1 MKIFLLLLMS
11 MYASSSGAQH
21 PSWQNYTTQEGLP
34 SNEIYYMMQDSR
46 GLLWFSTG
54 QGICRFNGYEF
65 TRPIDTSAAAT
76 GSTFQIVED
85 AKGRIWYMNLN
96 ATLSI
101 IENDTVRSWEHNH
114 LLKSFVKKHKT
125 TWRFAVGKDGTVW
138 VPSWASGF
146 LVVQRDG
153 THQTIPES
161 NQNGIVFSEI
171 GGQII
176 NASKTNQD
184 NAAELVLQ
192 HRMGQTPE
200 IIRWQNGKAESLGR
214 LPIDY
219 SKGMAG
225 KMWGIWRLRNGDF
238 IAACLNTF
246 YLIRENHLIW
256 YGQKENSPE
265 TILQDI
271 DGSILMTVS
280 KGENKGLLRFRSL
293 EHFQRNE
300 FNNLLPGYQVDQVLR
315 DQEGGWWASTDVG
328 VFYCKN
334 PHLDIFDTTDGLP
347 SADVKALTSDGHE
360 KVYAGL
366 RQPDIAM
373 FQHGVGRP
381 SLLPRAPIHE
391 MQTLRFDTLTRRL
404 WGSSY
409 VCFWEKDRWTFAKQ
423 DTRKKNDFIPAKK
436 LTGDLDGTHLWAS
449 SAFDFYS
456 IDLRTGTGVLISQDS
471 LVNVRTFS
479 VTPDYDGTLWVT
491 TVDGLRIFKNH
502 RYELPPFHHPALRFP
517 ARNVELLP
525 SVAGGGMAITL
536 RGGGLLIRDKDGRFT
551 HLTTRDGL
559 TSDVLT
565 DLDITTK
572 GKIYA
577 CSNAGLNIISLQIN
591 SRWHI
596 ETLTTKH
603 GLPSNQVNDVA
614 FLKDE
619 IWVATDKGIARFN
632 GKPVAAPMPPPMLEK
647 FAVNNRDTVFA
658 DHIDLA
664 YYQRN
669 ISLWFFALH
678 FRSNGD
684 IPYRYRLLPADT
696 AFVYTHNRVAN
707 FSLLS
712 PGEYIFE
719 VQAQNE
725 DGQWSEPARW
735 PFRIRPP
742 WWASWWFRSLVA
754 AALCATAYLFFQNRL
769 RAVRREAAEREK
781 IRDLEAAALRA
792 QMNPHFIFNCLQ
804 AIQSFI
810 AQNDRDAA
818 ATYLARF
825 ARLVRLAL
833 HGSVDGLHTLAEE
846 MVMLEN
852 YLHLEQLRFHDK
864 FEFAVRATPGID
876 SHAISLPPLL
886 VQPLVENALIHG
898 MQDRERGGRVEVV
911 FVQKGS
917 MLEVSVTDNGPGFS
931 EKDGAKKGPHRS
943 VGMMLT
949 QKRLDLLA
957 GTSKTR
963 TEYFA
968 RETIFDENGI
978 VMGALVRILI
988 PVAVE

>member
-300 FNNLLPGYQVDQVLR
+300 FNNL
-315 DQEGGWWASTDVG
+315 
-328 VFYCKN
+328 
-334 PHLDIFDTTDGLP
+334 
-347 SADVKALTSDGHE
+347 
-360 KVYAGL
+360 
-366 RQPDIAM
+366 
-373 FQHGVGRP
+373 
-381 SLLPRAPIHE
+381 
-391 MQTLRFDTLTRRL
+391 
-404 WGSSY
+404 
-409 VCFWEKDRWTFAKQ
+409 
-423 DTRKKNDFIPAKK
+423 
-436 LTGDLDGTHLWAS
+436 
-449 SAFDFYS
+449 
-456 IDLRTGTGVLISQDS
+456 
-471 LVNVRTFS
+471 
-479 VTPDYDGTLWVT
+479 
-491 TVDGLRIFKNH
+491 
-502 RYELPPFHHPALRFP
+502 
-517 ARNVELLP
+517 
-525 SVAGGGMAITL
+525 
-536 RGGGLLIRDKDGRFT
+536 
-551 HLTTRDGL
+551 
-559 TSDVLT
+559 
-565 DLDITTK
+565 
-572 GKIYA
+572 
-577 CSNAGLNIISLQIN
+577 QIN

-669 ISLWFFALH
+669 ISLRFFALH